1 VKEIDKEEKGLGG
14 RESFIREKERAE
26 EKDKGLED
34 AEKELEKGLGGRE
47 SFIREKE
54 RAEEGEKVPLEKK
67 KA

>member
-1 VKEIDKEEKGLGG
+1 VKEIDKE
-14 RESFIREKERAE
+14 
-26 EKDKGLED
+26 
-34 AEKELEKGLGGRE
+34 EKGLGGRE